1 MNVTPEFVRQLAG
14 FVPSYAADVLYCGPH
29 RDEFAHVLRERPH
42 VVVHSDPLA
51 AVDGFDCVVDFMPD
65 GSDPIRG
72 RRKNETRS
80 GGCWMLVGL
89 PGGDAP
95 ALDALG
101 DRLASNGFVLYR
113 HHALSTAERPESWDG
128 YIAFVVHGSYNPMLH
143 ARDLMRAGHADW
155 AFDVLMQIPDALL
168 GDPTVCARVAAEKMV
183 CLLAWDKQ
191 AGEKDRLARFFY
203 SQATFYDAVAVS
215 PTAREVYLCQ
225 GEFWKRI
232 GDSSMRRRLL
242 RSVFHTASVD
252 KQHSIDLSIGHAVGP
267 EQGEFVP
274 PEWNAQGKPHRVL
287 FVTHPRPHYGLDVL
301 YDGLCEV
308 LGDAQVVEFPYK
320 PTLHGAPPE
329 ELGHYPCSFNRAGT
343 AYTLDAITRQLQ
355 NAEFDLVIYGDIE
368 QYLDEKSACA
378 IACAAGNMP
387 MVLVDE
393 QDDPLDQWAKMNT
406 YVGVQFRM
414 YFKRE
419 MLKCWDY
426 GARTVPLP
434 FAYSDRRVP
443 NCGSTPRNTA
453 LFWAGHRKFGLR
465 RLYLEHIESRFGLD
479 LTKSFS
485 QQAYAAAL
493 SDARIGLNIFG
504 LGYDT
509 VRYWEIPAHGA
520 MLLAERLPIH
530 VPHDFVDGVSAVFF
544 DDLPELEEKLAYYL
558 VHPDEAAAIA
568 ARGHAHLKRYH
579 TASARARQLLAWV
592 QQNCLADRPVAT
604 SE

>member
-1 MNVTPEFVRQLAG
+1 MNITPEFVRQLAG
-14 FVPSYAADVLYCGPH
+14 LVPSHAGDVLYRGPH
-29 RDEFAHVLRERPH
+29 PDEFADALRERPH
-42 VVVHSDPLA
+42 VVVHSDPPA
-51 AVDGFDCVVDFMPD
+51 AMDGFDCVVDFMSD
-65 GSDPIRG
+65 GSMPGWG
-72 RRKNETRS
+72 RPKSEIKS

-95 ALDALG
+95 ALEPLG
-101 DRLASNGFVLYR
+101 DMLASNGLVLYR
-113 HHALSTAERPESWDG
+113 HHALSTAERPGSWDG

-143 ARDLMRAGHADW
+143 ARDLMQAGRSDW

-168 GDPTVCARVAAEKMV
+168 GDPNIATRVAAEKMV

-191 AGEKDRLARFFY
+191 AGAKDRLARFFY
-203 SQATFYDAVAVS
+203 SQATFYDAVVVS

-232 GDSSMRRRLL
+232 GDPSMRRRLL
-242 RSVFHTASVD
+242 RSVFHAAPVD
-252 KQHSIDLSIGHAVGP
+252 KQHSVDWSLDHAVEP
-267 EQGEFVP
+267 ERREFVP
-274 PEWNAQGKPHRVL
+274 PPWNAQGKPPRVL
-287 FVTHPRPHYGLDVL
+287 FITHPRPHYGLDVL

-308 LGDAQVVEFPYK
+308 LGDGQVVEFPYK

-343 AYTLDAITRQLQ
+343 AYTLDAVTRQLE
-355 NAEFDLVIYGDIE
+355 NAEFDLVVYGDIE
-368 QYLDEKSACA
+368 QYLDEKSARA
-378 IACAAGNMP
+378 IAEAAGNVP

-393 QDDPLDQWAKMNT
+393 QDDPLDQWAKMNA
-406 YVGVQFRM
+406 YVGGQFRM
-414 YFKRE
+414 HFKRE

-426 GARTVPLP
+426 GAHTVPLP

-443 NCGSTPRNTA
+443 RLTSTPRNAA

-465 RLYLEHIESRFGLD
+465 RLYLEHIESRFGLN

-530 VPHDFVDGVSAVFF
+530 VPHDFVDGESAVFF

-558 VHPDEAAAIA
+558 DHAEEAAAIA
-568 ARGHAHLKRYH
+568 ARGHAHLRRYH

-592 QQNCLADRPVAT
+592 QRKCPADQPGAT
-604 SE
+604 SG